1 MLRFSLICRN
11 FAHEEKGAVLVETA
25 IILPLMITL
34 SAGVYEFSNEIY
46 TRLLLEAG
54 VADGARYLARCVHLA
69 SDEAACGAQAQNLA
83 ATGQVTS
90 GGTARVKGW
99 TAADVTISYTSTPVT
114 VDPTTGE
121 QNYRS
126 SSADVLVAKVSA
138 DYSYSNAGHAGLG
151 LLGVLGLGP
160 LTLSVAHEERV
171 IGW

>member
-1 MLRFSLICRN
+1 MLRFFRICRN

-34 SAGVYEFSNEIY
+34 SAGVYEFSNAIY

-69 SDEAACGAQAQNLA
+69 SDEAACGAQTQNLA
-83 ATGQVTS
+83 VTGEVS

-99 TAADVTISYTSTPVT
+99 TAAGVSISYTSIPVT

-138 DYSYSNAGHAGLG
+138 DYSYSDAGHAGLG